1 MIIWNEND
9 KYMKMKRTKCS
20 CPGGG
25 IGTRASLAANSFTLS
40 SMSDKRQVFSW
51 IKRLERKQAEPD
63 KRKSEINLFL
73 TVPFCATTPAR
84 LLFLSQKIKKKWA
97 RSKLKAELSLLEN

>member
-9 KYMKMKRTKCS
+9 KYMKMTRTKCS

-51 IKRLERKQAEPD
+51 IKRLEHKQAESD
-63 KRKSEINLFL
+63 KGSQRLIFFL
-73 TVPFCATTPAR
+73 LYHFVQQHQQDFY
-84 LLFLSQKIKKKWA
+84 F
-97 RSKLKAELSLLEN
+97 